1 MLQPAEEGAVVTRQA
16 RVYGC
21 VGVAAGRSKLVAFG
35 KLALTS
41 DTDGSIDFGACGTE
55 PPEPGAYTLLVKWKK
70 VRAELLA
77 VAPAEPHRMIVR
89 LRKPF
94 REEP

>member
-1 MLQPAEEGAVVTRQA
+1 MVTRQA

-21 VGVAAGRSKLVAFG
+21 VGVAAGRSKLIALG
-35 KLALTS
+35 RLALTG
-41 DTDGSIDFGACGTE
+41 DTEGSIDFGACGTE
-55 PPEPGAYTLLVKWKK
+55 PPEPGTYTLLVKWKK
-70 VRAELLA
+70 VRAEL
-77 VAPAEPHRMIVR
+77 VATAPNEPTRMIVR